1 MSAGPQP
8 ISGRTQDHVML
19 GELLHSLSQPLTSL
33 RCSLELSVEEIIG
46 QPQNAVAA
54 ALEQTDRVIAVVR
67 LMREYLETESAGVP
81 QAPVTL
87 GPVLRG
93 VVDQLSQVAFDRQVR
108 LQLTGGCSAT
118 IVLAEP
124 RLRLALQYLIGILI
138 EKQPRHGEVTL
149 RLEQGLSES
158 ELRANITAAAIATA
172 PKHDP
177 VTATLHHVQLAIARR
192 LLESAGASLAFG
204 ASGDDHFGFLLN
216 IPRLPRP
223 VLPELFS

>member
-8 ISGRTQDHVML
+8 ISGRTQDQAML

-33 RCSLELSVEEIIG
+33 RCSLELTVEEVRG
-46 QPQNAVAA
+46 QPQDAVAA

-81 QAPVTL
+81 QPPVTL

-93 VVDQLSQVAFDRQVR
+93 VVDQLSPVAQERQVR

-118 IVLAEP
+118 IALAEP

-149 RLEQGLSES
+149 RLEQGLAES
-158 ELRANITAAAIATA
+158 ELRAQVTPTAITAV
-172 PKHDP
+172 PRHDP
-177 VTATLHHVQLAIARR
+177 VIATLHHVQLAIARR

-204 ASGDDHFGFLLN
+204 GGGDHFGFLLR

-223 VLPELFS
+223 VSPELFS